1 MSHIRQEFTTSPT
14 VGKFD
19 RTSQVQAKCD
29 VLTFWKIHLA
39 VWLSLGLI
47 LVAVSKVVY
56 SLPLFGSQD
65 AVGTEILKHIEMG
78 CQPIPR
84 VIPILGNARDMALD
98 VVGLD
103 RLQAG
108 SGWVGVG
115 VGVVIFPEV
124 REVNR
129 D

>member
-39 VWLSLGLI
+39 VWRCLGLI

-78 CQPIPR
+78 CQPVPGI
-84 VIPILGNARDMALD
+84 IAILGNARDMALNIIR
-98 VVGLD
+98 LD
-103 RLQAG
+103 CLRAG
-108 SGWVGVG
+108 GFGVG
-115 VGVVIFPEV
+115 VGVLD
-124 REVNR
+124 RK
-129 D
+129 